1 MLAHLAKTAVEHK
14 DAKDGETANTY
25 ITIGKDPEN
34 LPGPQA
40 IMMMIMVMIMLN
52 MLIMAITIVQMIKLS
67 Y

>member
-14 DAKDGETANTY
+14 DARDEETASTY

-34 LPGPQA
+34 LPGLQA
-40 IMMMIMVMIMLN
+40 ITIMIMMMIMVDMYI
-52 MLIMAITIVQMIKLS
+52 ITITVVMTIE